1 MTTIRKLAETA
12 AILTSFGLMTG
23 SAAAA
28 SGWLANERAQ
38 VAQESHG
45 YYDMARACPLSFT
58 LPSDQADL
66 ARIRAREFQAA
77 YGEALKVHVLETP
90 ERGGARFSV
99 NLTNWDVLDPDDAD
113 LDAHLLSYYMRSG
126 ELEPRFV
133 RGVS

>member
-1 MTTIRKLAETA
+1 MTTTRKLAETA
-12 AILTSFGLMTG
+12 AILISFGLMTG
-23 SAAAA
+23 SAAA
-28 SGWLANERAQ
+28 SGWVANERAQ
-38 VAQESHG
+38 VAQESHD

-77 YGEALKVHVLETP
+77 YGDALKVQVVETKD
-90 ERGGARFSV
+90 RDGAGFFI
-99 NLTNWDVLDPDDAD
+99 NLTNWNVLDPDDAD